1 MLLNSWI
8 WKNKKNL
15 TLFFNKKFQY
25 SLYISSIATGI
36 LCLNILF
43 EQYTLVLLP
52 FLNHGTYCYS
62 IIQLKYQT
70 AVLPENIVQ
79 TYTV

>member
-1 MLLNSWI
+1 MLQNFLDLN
-8 WKNKKNL
+8 N
-15 TLFFNKKFQY
+15 FFFYGKY
-25 SLYISSIATGI
+25 SLNTTPIATSI

-70 AVLPENIVQ
+70 TVLPENTVQ
-79 TYTV
+79 THTV